1 MSRMLIKG
9 GCVVTMEPR
18 LGELPQGDVLIE
30 DGRIA
35 AIAPRLEVP
44 DGAETIDAAG
54 MIVMPGLING
64 HLHTWQSALRGIAAD
79 WTVAHYMQA
88 MHRGLATLYRPEDI
102 YIANLMGAL
111 NQINNGATTLVDW
124 CHNNPTPAHTDAA
137 IEGLAESGIRAVFLH
152 GSPKPNPKPGQ
163 KHFSEIPMPR
173 HEVERLRKGRFA
185 SDDGL
190 MTFGLAILGPYYS
203 VWDVTRADVALANEL
218 DLICSM
224 HVGGGTPMVADGFER
239 LADEGLIRSNLNVVH
254 GNDIAP
260 ATIGRIVERGG
271 TFTTTAEIELQMG
284 YGHPLTGV
292 LHGLGAPMSI
302 GTDVEAASR
311 GDMFTAMRVT
321 LQHERNRAITETL
334 EKSGSRP
341 AEMPV
346 TCRDALAWTTVH
358 GATIVGLDRRTGS
371 LGVGK
376 AADIVL
382 LSASDI
388 GMFPVRDSLGSI
400 VMQGG
405 VASVDTVLIAG
416 KVMKRN
422 GKLLYPRLA
431 EKMEELRR
439 SGDRILTDFGYLPR
453 KAA

>member
-9 GCVVTMEPR
+9 GCVVTMDAR
-18 LGELPQGDVLIE
+18 LGELAQGDVLIE
-30 DGRIA
+30 NGRIA
-35 AIAPRLEVP
+35 AIAPALDAP
-44 DGAETIDAAG
+44 TGAEVIDAAG

-64 HLHTWQSALRGIAAD
+64 HLHTWQSALRGIAGD
-79 WTVAHYMQA
+79 WTLAQYMQA

-102 YIANLMGAL
+102 YIANLVGAL

-137 IEGLAESGIRAVFLH
+137 IDGLADAGIRAVFLH

-173 HEVERLRKGRFA
+173 AEVERLRKGCFA
-185 SDDGL
+185 SKDGL
-190 MTFGLAILGPYYS
+190 ITFGLAILGPYYS

-224 HVGGGTPMVADGFER
+224 HVGGGTSMTPDGFER
-239 LADEGLIRSNLNVVH
+239 LASEGLIKGNLNVVH

-260 ATIGRIVERGG
+260 ATIARIVERGG

-284 YGHPLTGV
+284 YGHPVTGRM
-292 LHGLGAPMSI
+292 HALGAPLSI

-334 EKSGSRP
+334 QKTGGWPEH
-341 AEMPV
+341 MPV
-346 TCRDALAWTTVH
+346 TCRDALAWTTVQ
-358 GATIVGLDRRTGS
+358 GAQIARLADRTGS
-371 LGVGK
+371 LTVGK
-376 AADIVL
+376 AADIIL
-382 LSASDI
+382 LAARDI
-388 GMFPVRDSLGSI
+388 TMFPVRDPIGSI

-405 VASVDTVLIAG
+405 LAGVDTVLIEG
-416 KVMKRN
+416 RVMKRG
-422 GKLLYPRLA
+422 GKLLYAGLS
-431 EKMEELRR
+431 EKLEALRR